1 MFENVV
7 KITLRLIERMDP
19 EKGMSPCEQPLERK
33 LSGIGERKK
42 ADWRNVICYATA
54 DL

>member
-1 MFENVV
+1 MFKNVV
-7 KITLRLIERMDP
+7 KIMLRLIKRMDA
-19 EKGMSPCEQPLERK
+19 EKGMSPCEQSLERK

-42 ADWRNVICYATA
+42 ADWRNLICYATA